1 MDGNAPGNDQSL
13 LDILIKAYS
22 SDDAQKTKLEAL
34 FKDLKLTSVFDIS
47 RLTEADF
54 KLRVDTAIRVKQAV
68 PQADQATDY
77 ATLSI
82 DTQSLYNNARCY
94 AAQVSALYREQQAS
108 GGVAQ
113 HQWHPLGIRAVT
125 EQGPTY
131 THQFKENWDD
141 ACKND
146 SIAAIDSPV
155 AYLRALYL
163 FALQL
168 ECCPSQS
175 ADEKKHR
182 ILLEKR
188 RPDLPELSIDQQ
200 STFTAQPMLGIVNA
214 ILDRNIQD
222 ALKTTDD
229 KGKSTYEVLAQRCYP
244 FALPYEFFHHQCLLG
259 LGGNKPTLGEL
270 NYLVSEFLP
279 LRSYDASL
287 YGKGLDIS
295 SDAAQLL
302 MSGLGPKQQA
312 LLTERPWAE
321 RVLEDAAY
329 AKLTPEEQ
337 RSQKDIHWEKI
348 YGTASI
354 SGLETIN
361 TFLERTELKAEQ
373 MEALLAQGKYAPNSS
388 PQYMLSAP
396 SPQPF
401 GARYVNGPQ
410 AVNDKSMTM
419 DKEIK
424 PAQIANATEE
434 RFERLHRMIRLQRWL
449 DIPFTDL
456 DALLCSAFES
466 NLPKKNDQMQLNNY
480 AIRALGIFRY
490 LNRQYSIKAEEFAA
504 VLHQV
509 SPCSTGDNTSL
520 FDKVFNQARVFD
532 TPLKLDGRAF
542 QADDSDP
549 ASHAIH
555 QHLSVSLG
563 LPKTEDSLLW
573 VVKNTQKHLGSLK
586 CDLPTVSSIY
596 RQARTARMFGHSI
609 ADSITLVNLLGGDS
623 ISRCLATGDSG
634 RRIFRISGRKG
645 KDYFEMRAVFQLP
658 EQGGP
663 GEATLH
669 AGSTLRTNTQWFA
682 DAKKDQRLVLQF
694 SKAPGEI
701 EAPWIDIDKIQTTNP
716 NSQTSLTGGIIKW
729 KVGHFDEYTDRKNT
743 DLILQSLA
751 LSPETG
757 MTSIGTLTGEI
768 DQVILRNEADPA
780 FSLLNILMQL
790 DWITRWVKESAYDI
804 PMLQRVL
811 ELQCSDDYPLGQ
823 LQQHLTKLKSD
834 TLHCAVTAQE
844 FATLALPK
852 TVEWRAKL
860 ADTLLDD
867 KGLVK
872 NFAPRIS
879 DDVPQS
885 LTNALDKVL
894 APLTVGSRLKDEYK
908 QKLHGL
914 LLLAHD
920 RQQHL
925 LEEFLQEAFLLPMNC
940 GIDVMS
946 WAKTPVHQILTT
958 VLDSK
963 DSHALAR
970 TLRPLLRH
978 TEAAVRLQLSNKA
991 LRALLSTARW
1001 MDTSDGELRLS
1012 FKTLYL
1018 FNRFNH
1024 FLIAYQ
1030 QPEEGL
1036 LSYLEFANGFGREA
1050 QTVNGRLA
1058 QLMNW
1063 TTTEVTAFTSKLISG
1078 RAQTMRDIDWVMRC
1092 HDTCKASGLSATA
1105 LLKAVNLNNDS
1116 PVNQWKAVGEAI
1128 MAASH

>member
-1 MDGNAPGNDQSL
+1 MDGNSPDNDQSL

-22 SDDAQKTKLEAL
+22 SDNAQKIKLEAL

-54 KLRVDTAIRVKQAV
+54 KHRVDTAIKEK
-68 PQADQATDY
+68 DTSY

-82 DTQSLYNNARCY
+82 DTQSLYDNARCY
-94 AAQVSALYREQQAS
+94 AAQVSVLYREQQAS
-108 GGVAQ
+108 DGVPQ

-131 THQFKENWDD
+131 TQQFKENWND

-168 ECCPSQS
+168 ESCPSQS
-175 ADEKKHR
+175 EDEKKHR
-182 ILLEKR
+182 ILLKKR

-200 STFTAQPMLGIVNA
+200 STFTALPMLGVVNA

-229 KGKSTYEVLAQRCYP
+229 QGKSTYDVLAQRYYP
-244 FALPYEFFHHQCLLG
+244 FALPYEFFHQQCLLG
-259 LGGNKPTLGEL
+259 LGENKPTLGEL

-287 YGKGLDIS
+287 YGKVLDVA
-295 SDAAQLL
+295 SDAAQML

-312 LLTERPWAE
+312 LLTEQPWAE
-321 RVLEDAAY
+321 RPPE
-329 AKLTPEEQ
+329 KRRTPENT
-337 RSQKDIHWEKI
+337 HWEKI

-354 SGLETIN
+354 SALKTIN

-373 MEALLAQGKYAPNSS
+373 MEALLAQGKHTPHTSA
-388 PQYMLSAP
+388 QYLLSAP
-396 SPQPF
+396 FSQPY
-401 GARYVNGPQ
+401 GARFVNGPQ
-410 AVNDKSMTM
+410 AVNDTSMTL
-419 DKEIK
+419 DKEKK
-424 PAQIANATEE
+424 PAQIANATED

-449 DIPFTDL
+449 DISFTDL
-456 DALLCSAFES
+456 DSLMCSAFES
-466 NLPKKNDQMQLNNY
+466 DLPKKNDQMQLNNY
-480 AIRALGIFRY
+480 AIRILGIFRY
-490 LNRQYSIKAEEFAA
+490 LNRQYPITAEEFAA
-504 VLHQV
+504 LLHQV

-532 TPLKLDGRAF
+532 TPLKLDGRLF

-549 ASHAIH
+549 VSHAVL
-555 QHLSVSLG
+555 QHLSISLG
-563 LPKTEDSLLW
+563 LPLTEDSLLR
-573 VVKNTQKHLGSLK
+573 VVKNTQKYLGPLK
-586 CDLPTVSSIY
+586 CDLPTLSSIY
-596 RQARTARMFGHSI
+596 RQARTARMFGLSI
-609 ADSITLVNLLGGDS
+609 ADSSTFVSFLGGES
-623 ISRCLATGDSG
+623 MTRCVATGDSG
-634 RRIFRISGRKG
+634 RRIFRIRGRKERQS
-645 KDYFEMRAVFQLP
+645 FEILAIFQLP

-663 GEATLH
+663 GEATLL
-669 AGSTLRTNTQWFA
+669 AGSSLRTNTSWFA
-682 DAKKDQRLVLQF
+682 NDRTDQRLVQEF

-701 EAPWIDIDKIQTTNP
+701 NVPWIDIDKIPTTALD
-716 NSQTSLTGGIIKW
+716 SQTSLAGRIIKW
-729 KVGHFDEYTDRKNT
+729 NVGNFDEYTDRKHT
-743 DLILQSLA
+743 HLILQSIA
-751 LSPETG
+751 RAPETG
-757 MTSIGTLTGEI
+757 LTSIGTLRGEI
-768 DQVILRNEADPA
+768 DQVTLKNEADPA
-780 FSLLNILMQL
+780 FNLLHVLMQL
-790 DWITRWVKESAYDI
+790 DLITRWIKESTYDI

-811 ELQCSDDYPLGQ
+811 GLQSGDEYPLGQ
-823 LQQHLTKLKSD
+823 LQQHLAKLKAD
-834 TLHCAVTAQE
+834 TLQCAVTAQE
-844 FATLALPK
+844 FATLALPN
-852 TVEWRAKL
+852 TVQWRAKL

-872 NFAPRIS
+872 NFAPRIR
-879 DDVPQS
+879 DDVPQC
-885 LTNALDKVL
+885 LTNALDKVF
-894 APLTVGSRLKDEYK
+894 ASLTLGSRLKDDCK

-925 LEEFLQEAFLLPMNC
+925 VEEFLQDAFLLPMNC
-940 GIDVMS
+940 GIDVVI
-946 WAKTPVHQILTT
+946 WAKTSVHQILTAA
-958 VLDSK
+958 LGSK
-963 DSHALAR
+963 DPHELAR
-970 TLRPLLRH
+970 TLSPLLRH

-1001 MDTSDGELRLS
+1001 LDTPDGELSLS

-1018 FNRFNH
+1018 FDRFNH

-1030 QPEEGL
+1030 QPEESL
-1036 LSYLEFANGFGREA
+1036 LSYLEFANNRARETQA
-1050 QTVNGRLA
+1050 VNSRLA

-1063 TTTEVTAFTSKLISG
+1063 TTTEVTVFTSKLMSR
-1078 RAQTMRDIDWVMRC
+1078 RAQTIKDIDWVMRC
-1092 HDTCKASGLSATA
+1092 HNACKATGLSATA
-1105 LLKAVNLNNDS
+1105 LLKAVALQNDS
-1116 PVNQWKAVGEAI
+1116 PADQWKAVGEAV